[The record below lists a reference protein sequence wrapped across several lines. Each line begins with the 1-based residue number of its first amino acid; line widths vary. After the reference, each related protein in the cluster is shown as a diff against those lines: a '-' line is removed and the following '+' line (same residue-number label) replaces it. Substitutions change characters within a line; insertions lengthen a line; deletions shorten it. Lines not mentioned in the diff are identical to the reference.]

1 MVPRD
6 EYRLV
11 IHNSVAWGMRRG
23 YGGGFRDELVTQSLT
38 TGTIVAASFDEVT
51 EFGYFE
57 YCGWLQVTRSRPVA
71 GVMCLGYGDWPAA
84 LTQLRMIF
92 TCLTSGN
99 GAREPWGRRRA

>member
-38 TGTIVAASFDEVT
+38 TGIVAASAFDEVT
-51 EFGYFE
+51 EFGYFSIVA
-57 YCGWLQVTRSRPVA
+57 WLQVTRSRPVA
-71 GVMCLGYGDWPAA
+71 GVMCWDTETGPPLF
-84 LTQLRMIF
+84 TQLRMIF
-92 TCLTSGN
+92 TCSLRQATV
-99 GAREPWGRRRA
+99 RASHGVT